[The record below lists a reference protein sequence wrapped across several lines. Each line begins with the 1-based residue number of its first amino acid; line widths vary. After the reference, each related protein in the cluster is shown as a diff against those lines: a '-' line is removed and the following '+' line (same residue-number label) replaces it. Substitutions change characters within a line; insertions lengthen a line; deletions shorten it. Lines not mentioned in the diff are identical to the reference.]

1 MVMVREQWVMME
13 KEQWVLMET
22 EETVGGDGDR
32 RNSGW

>member
-22 EETVGGDGDR
+22 EGTVGGDGDR